1 MLLMCQFEFLGIFVE
16 IMEEQGIF
24 ITNIKIIR
32 LELVERLRHSL
43 KITNDS

>member
-1 MLLMCQFEFLGIFVE
+1 VE

-24 ITNIKIIR
+24 IANIKIIR
-32 LELVERLRHSL
+32 LELVERVRHYL